1 MVILNKIYQIMLR
14 NILITVLLSG
24 FFLTTLF
31 TESKAA
37 ISDMT
42 YCGGKFHMKK
52 DMSIF
57 TKLRCKTEDVAD
69 SLNPINYFEKRKEC
83 IRRKD
88 NADTVAIGKRI
99 YKNCMDSN

>member
-1 MVILNKIYQIMLR
+1 MTILNKISHIMLR
-14 NILITVLLSG
+14 IILTTVLVTG
-24 FFLTTLF
+24 FSLTTFLL
-31 TESKAA
+31 ESKAA
-37 ISDMT
+37 TSDMT

-99 YKNCMDSN
+99 YKNCMDNN